1 MQLLEES
8 VPDAG
13 LAGGVGV
20 RRQRERQS
28 QDFDEE
34 IDGVEPDL
42 RVPRVQ
48 NPVDQRARLAPLDDH
63 GGFPV
68 SPVAGG
74 RGGGVGGLGI
84 GEEKEENLGVNAKN
98 GEVKRAVEGKSERIQ
113 HGEHAEDHRGHVRG
127 EGERGE
133 RVVEA
138 ARALGEEAA
147 HEDRE
152 LGVGRKR
159 LAGGEKRAEHV
170 PGEEFALHAEG
181 EKRAA
186 EHVAPEEREE
196 LERNEEKGKPRGG
209 DGHGRRKGG
218 KEARK

>member
-1 MQLLEES
+1 MQLLEER

-28 QDFDEE
+28 QDFDEK
-34 IDGVEPDL
+34 IDGVEPNV

-48 NPVDQRARLAPLDDH
+48 NPVDQRAGLAPLDHH

-68 SPVAGG
+68 STVSA
-74 RGGGVGGLGI
+74 GGGVGGGLGI
-84 GEEKEENLGVNAKN
+84 GEKKEENLGMNAKN
-98 GEVKRAVEGKSERIQ
+98 GEVKRAIEGESEGIQ
-113 HGEHAEDHRGHVRG
+113 RRQHAEDHRGHVRG

-147 HEDRE
+147 DEDGE
-152 LGVGRKR
+152 LCVGRKR

-170 PGEEFALHAEG
+170 PGEEIALHAEG
-181 EKRAA
+181 KKRAG
-186 EHVAPEEREE
+186 EHVHAEQGEELGRREE
-196 LERNEEKGKPRGG
+196 IRVPRGG

-218 KEARK
+218 KEARQ